1 MIVTNSAYELQST
14 CYQSQILR
22 LKLSQNNVY
31 KETVKTFLAGI
42 KIAWR
47 IDPKLWHRVI
57 IKPSFWEKISSELEE
72 MAGWTKQ
79 DEKLVD
85 IIVANF
91 KDEAATL
98 STEKKLERLEQILR
112 GGWKQAKAHASVR
125 QKITALMRRLRKKS

>member
-1 MIVTNSAYELQST
+1 
-14 CYQSQILR
+14 

-72 MAGWTKQ
+72 MAGWTKKSWLTSLWQ
-79 DEKLVD
+79 
-85 IIVANF
+85 
-91 KDEAATL
+91 TL
-98 STEKKLERLEQILR
+98 KT
-112 GGWKQAKAHASVR
+112 
-125 QKITALMRRLRKKS
+125 RRRRCQQKKSWSD